1 MDDVR
6 VVVGLGNPGQTYSK
20 QRHNIGFEVLDALV
34 SNCDAVSKGH
44 KFKSEL
50 YEARCYELKVFF
62 IKPQTFMN
70 LSGEAVR
77 DIKQFYK
84 VNPEH
89 ILIVYDD
96 IDLPFGTVKLRKK
109 GSGGTHNGMKSII
122 QLTGSGAFPRVRVG
136 IGPKP
141 LKMDLAAFVLQ
152 SFGPEENH
160 ELPAILDLSVKA
172 VDYWLKHG
180 VEKAMNRVNSVK
192 IDV

>member
-1 MDDVR
+1 
-6 VVVGLGNPGQTYSK
+6 
-20 QRHNIGFEVLDALV
+20 
-34 SNCDAVSKGH
+34 
-44 KFKSEL
+44 
-50 YEARCYELKVFF
+50 
-62 IKPQTFMN
+62 MN

-160 ELPAILDLSVKA
+160 ELPAILDHSVKA
-172 VDYWLKHG
+172 IDYGFGTIRPNLW
-180 VEKAMNRVNSVK
+180 NVK
-192 IDV
+192 PPERKKRKRRLREDG